1 MFSRK
6 EKISAV
12 AFVDPPK
19 NVVPS
24 IISRD
29 LNILGNLV
37 SDGYVEIVGKVEG
50 NVICNSATIHEH
62 GVIKGDIV
70 AEQVQINGEVR
81 GLIKAR
87 HVRVSETGKVTGVVM
102 YETLSIKD
110 GAFIDG
116 QCKNT
121 DVAIRDREKATQRLA
136 EDHALDRKKLPDELK
151 LVEGLHNQE

>member
-6 EKISAV
+6 EKANV
-12 AFVDPPK
+12 AQFVEPPK
-19 NVVPS
+19 NIVPS

-37 SDGYVEIVGKVEG
+37 SDGFVEIEGKIEG
-50 NVICNSATIHEH
+50 NIICNSATIRQY
-62 GVIKGDIV
+62 GVVKGDIV
-70 AEQVQINGEVR
+70 AEQVQIDGEVR

-87 HVRVSETGKVTGVVM
+87 HVRVAETGKVTGIVM

-121 DVAIRDREKATQRLA
+121 DVSIKDREKATQRVA
-136 EDHALDRKKLPDELK
+136 GANDSQIPDEDLK
-151 LVEGLHNQE
+151 LVESPESAN